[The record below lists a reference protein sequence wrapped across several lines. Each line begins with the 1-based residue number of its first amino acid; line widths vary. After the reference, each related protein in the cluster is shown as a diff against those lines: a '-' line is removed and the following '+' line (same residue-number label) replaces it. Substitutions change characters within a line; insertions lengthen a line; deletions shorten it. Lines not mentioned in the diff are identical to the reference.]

1 MKLRRAWVIVKKEWR
16 EMVAQRALMSSL
28 LVMPAL
34 FALLPIVLLATL
46 PEVGASDRSKL
57 AGLAAQPAYAGLSPR
72 ELAELAIGQ
81 QFGLMLLLL
90 PQLVPAVLAAQSI
103 VGEKVRKTLEPL
115 LATPITTTELLLGK
129 CLSALIPAVGITW
142 IAAGTFAVGMAHLTS
157 SDRVF
162 AAIVSPAWLFVL
174 IGSSPLLALIAIA
187 LTVLISSRVS
197 DPRAAQQLSALL
209 VLPLVGAL
217 AAQAMGVLVLGPL
230 VAAGILAGLA
240 VLALVVLRIAV
251 RLFDR
256 EAILTRWK

>member
-1 MKLRRAWVIVKKEWR
+1 MRRAWVIVRKEWR
-16 EMVAQRALMSSL
+16 EMLAQRALLGSL
-28 LVMPAL
+28 VAMPAL
-34 FALLPIVLLATL
+34 FALMPIALMATL
-46 PEVGASDRSKL
+46 PEIAGDDRNSL
-57 AGLAAQPAYAGLSPR
+57 SGLASKYVGFSPR

-115 LATPITTTELLLGK
+115 LATPITTTELLIGK
-129 CLSALIPAVGITW
+129 CLSALLPAVGITW
-142 IAAGTFAVGMAHLTS
+142 IAGGTFAFGMAALTS
-157 SDRVF
+157 SERVF
-162 AAIVSPAWLFVL
+162 HAIVSPAWLFVL
-174 IGSSPLLALIAIA
+174 IGSSPLLALVAIA

-217 AAQAMGVLVLGPL
+217 AAQAMGVLVLGPA
-230 VAAGILAGLA
+230 VAAGVLLGLG
-240 VLALVVLRIAV
+240 VVALVVLRIAV

>member
-1 MKLRRAWVIVKKEWR
+1 MIVAKEWR
-16 EMVAQRALMSSL
+16 EIVAQRALLSSL
-28 LVMPAL
+28 VVMPAL
-34 FALLPIVLLATL
+34 FALLPIGLLATL
-46 PEVGASDRSKL
+46 PELGDEDRSSL
-57 AGLAAQPAYAGLSPR
+57 AGLASKYSGFTTR
-72 ELAELAIGQ
+72 ELTELAIGQ

-142 IAAGTFAVGMAHLTS
+142 LAGGTFALGMASLTS
-157 SDRVF
+157 SERVF
-162 AAIVSPAWLFVL
+162 HAIITPSWLFVL

-217 AAQAMGVLVLGPL
+217 AAQAMGVLVLGPA
-230 VAAGILAGLA
+230 VAAGVLVGLCA
-240 VLALVVLRIAV
+240 LALVVLRIAV
-251 RLFDR
+251 RMFQR